1 MNDFPRI
8 KRLPPYVFASVN
20 ALKQEARRKGEDII
34 DFGMGNPDQPTPEH
48 IVDKAIEAMKNP
60 RNHRYS
66 ASRGITKLRVAIADW
81 YRRNFQVEIDPE
93 TEAIVTIGSKEG
105 IAHLALATLGPGDAV
120 LCPSPTY
127 PIHTYSVIIAG
138 AEVRSVPLRE
148 DNDFF
153 EDLKAA
159 YRTALPR
166 PKMLIVNFPHNP
178 TTRVVDTGFFKKLVD
193 FATEH
198 RLIVVHDLA
207 YADLVFDG
215 YRAPSFLQV
224 PGAKE
229 IGVEF
234 FTLSKSYN
242 MPGWRIGFCVGNREI
257 IKALMQ
263 IKSYLDYGIFQPLQI
278 ASIIALNGPQD
289 CVREAVA
296 MYRSRRNT
304 LVSGLNRIGWK
315 VEKPLATMFVWA
327 RIPEPFRDMGSLEFT
342 KMLLNEAKVA
352 VSPGIGFGEY
362 GDDHVRFALVE
373 NEHRTRQAIHG
384 IKNVLKKG

>member
-20 ALKQEARRKGEDII
+20 ALKLEARRKGQDII
-34 DFGMGNPDQPTPEH
+34 DFGMGNPDQPTPPH
-48 IVDKAIEAMKNP
+48 IVEKAIEAMKNP

-66 ASRGITKLRVAIADW
+66 ASRGITKLRAAIADW
-81 YRRNFQVEIDPE
+81 YRRHFQVEIDPE

-153 EDLKAA
+153 EDLTAA
-159 YRTALPR
+159 YRNALPR

-178 TTRVVDTGFFKKLVD
+178 TTRVVDPGFFKKLVD

-198 RLIVVHDLA
+198 QLIVVHDLA

-215 YRAPSFLQV
+215 YKAPSFMQV
-224 PGAKE
+224 PGAMDV
-229 IGVEF
+229 GVELF
-234 FTLSKSYN
+234 SLSKSYS
-242 MPGWRIGFCVGNREI
+242 MAGWRVGFAVGNPELI
-257 IKALMQ
+257 HALTR
-263 IKSYLDYGIFQPLQI
+263 IKSYLDYGVFQPIQI
-278 ASIIALNGPQD
+278 ASIIALNGPQA
-289 CVREAVA
+289 CVQEIVGT
-296 MYRSRRNT
+296 YKERRDT
-304 LVSGLNRIGWK
+304 LIRGLNRIGWK
-315 VEKPLATMFVWA
+315 TEPPKGKKP
-327 RIPEPFRDMGSLEFT
+327 
-342 KMLLNEAKVA
+342 
-352 VSPGIGFGEY
+352 PGG
-362 GDDHVRFALVE
+362 
-373 NEHRTRQAIHG
+373 
-384 IKNVLKKG
+384 K